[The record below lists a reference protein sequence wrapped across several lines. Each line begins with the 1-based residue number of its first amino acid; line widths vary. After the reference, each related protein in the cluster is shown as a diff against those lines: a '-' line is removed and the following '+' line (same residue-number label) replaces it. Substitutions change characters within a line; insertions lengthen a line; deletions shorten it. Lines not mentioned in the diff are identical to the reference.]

1 MVYSIDFYT
10 QDIHF
15 MNEYLVTI
23 KNFEGEVLELKTFA
37 YNLMQVIDSMVSFKF
52 VEVIKSITCVEDN
65 HTWNFG
71 DSHSVIKLREMRKEI
86 GDEATLQNLFKE

>member
-10 QDIHF
+10 LDLHF
-15 MNEYLVTI
+15 MNEYLITI

-37 YNLMQVIDSMVSFKF
+37 YNLMQVIDSMVSFDF
-52 VEVIKSITCVEDN
+52 VEAIKSITRTEDN
-65 HTWNFG
+65 YTWDFG
-71 DSHSVIKLREMRKEI
+71 YSHSVIKLREMRKEI

>member
-1 MVYSIDFYT
+1 
-10 QDIHF
+10 

-52 VEVIKSITCVEDN
+52 IEAIKSITRVEDN
-65 HTWNFG
+65 YIWDFE
-71 DSHSVIKLREMRKEI
+71 DSHSIIKLRKMREEI
-86 GDEATLQNLFKE
+86 GDEATLQNLFKEYKD

>member
-10 QDIHF
+10 LDLHF
-15 MNEYLVTI
+15 MNEYLITI

-37 YNLMQVIDSMVSFKF
+37 YNLMQVIDSIVSFDV
-52 VEVIKSITCVEDN
+52 VEASKSITCVEDN
-65 HTWNFG
+65 YTWDFG

>member
-10 QDIHF
+10 LDLHF
-15 MNEYLVTI
+15 MNEYLITI

-37 YNLMQVIDSMVSFKF
+37 YNLMQVIDSMVSFDF
-52 VEVIKSITCVEDN
+52 VEAIKSITCVEDN
-65 HTWNFG
+65 YTWDFG

>member
-1 MVYSIDFYT
+1 
-10 QDIHF
+10 

-37 YNLMQVIDSMVSFKF
+37 YNLMQVIDSMVSFDF
-52 VEVIKSITCVEDN
+52 VEAIKSITRTEDN
-65 HTWNFG
+65 YTWDFG
-71 DSHSVIKLREMRKEI
+71 TSHSVVKLREMRKEI

>member
-1 MVYSIDFYT
+1 
-10 QDIHF
+10 
-15 MNEYLVTI
+15 MNEYLITI

-37 YNLMQVIDSMVSFKF
+37 YNLMQVIDSMVSFDF
-52 VEVIKSITCVEDN
+52 VEAIKSITCVEDN
-65 HTWNFG
+65 YTWDFG

>member
-1 MVYSIDFYT
+1 
-10 QDIHF
+10 

-37 YNLMQVIDSMVSFKF
+37 YNLMQVVDSMISFDF
-52 VEVIKSITCVEDN
+52 VEAIKSITRVEDN

-71 DSHSVIKLREMRKEI
+71 DSHSVVKLREMRKEI
-86 GDEATLQNLFKE
+86 GDEATLQNLFKENKE

>member
-1 MVYSIDFYT
+1 
-10 QDIHF
+10 

-37 YNLMQVIDSMVSFKF
+37 YNLMQVIDSMVSFDF
-52 VEVIKSITCVEDN
+52 VEAIKSITRTEDN
-65 HTWNFG
+65 YIWDFG
-71 DSHSVIKLREMRKEI
+71 NSHSVVKLREMRKEI